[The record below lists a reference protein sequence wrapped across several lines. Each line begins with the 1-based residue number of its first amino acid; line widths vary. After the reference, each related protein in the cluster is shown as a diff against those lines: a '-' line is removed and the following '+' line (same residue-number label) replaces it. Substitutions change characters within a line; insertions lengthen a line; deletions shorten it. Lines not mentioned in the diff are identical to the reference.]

1 MFRLYV
7 LTLVFTMAFGG
18 ICGAQTPDPLGE
30 ELNEE
35 FIDDVLASFGI
46 GTEEPEEI
54 ILPEYP
60 TPTVGGENPEDAL
73 EILGGGLIDEYGDE
87 IIDEVLETLG
97 IDEEALDELADLFE
111 DPFVIAGIGII
122 GEELADDIITALEN
136 EIGVI
141 GTDIVDD
148 ILGIDTQIDGD
159 IIDSIPLPDIDFEIG
174 IYDIEIGLEIFLNDD
189 NEPDG
194 VGVNVTIEY

>member
-1 MFRLYV
+1 M
-7 LTLVFTMAFGG
+7 
-18 ICGAQTPDPLGE
+18 
-30 ELNEE
+30 
-35 FIDDVLASFGI
+35 
-46 GTEEPEEI
+46 
-54 ILPEYP
+54 
-60 TPTVGGENPEDAL
+60 